1 MTDLTGL
8 LSWVLLGSG
17 ALFCVVGGLG
27 LLRMPDF
34 WARAHAAGISDT
46 LAAGLILSG
55 LMLQAGF
62 GLVTVKLVMVLA
74 FIYITSPTAGHA
86 LYRAAHAHG
95 LAFGADTR
103 LETEQVGE
111 DRGAD

>member
-1 MTDLTGL
+1 
-8 LSWVLLGSG
+8 
-17 ALFCVVGGLG
+17 
-27 LLRMPDF
+27 MPDF

-74 FIYITSPTAGHA
+74 FIYITRPTAGHA

-95 LAFGADTR
+95 LAFGADPR

-111 DRGAD
+111 ARGAA

>member
-1 MTDLTGL
+1 MSDLVGL
-8 LSWVLLGSG
+8 LSWVLLSFG
-17 ALFCVVGGLG
+17 AFFCVIGGLG

-34 WARAHAAGISDT
+34 WARAHAAGINDT
-46 LAAGLILSG
+46 LAAGLILFG

-62 GLVTVKLVMVLA
+62 GLVTVKLVMVLI

-95 LAFGADTR
+95 LAFGSDTR
-103 LETEQVGE
+103 LETDALGE

>member
-1 MTDLTGL
+1 MTDRTGL

-17 ALFCVVGGLG
+17 ALFCVVGGVG

-34 WARAHAAGISDT
+34 WARAHAAGINDT
-46 LAAGLILSG
+46 LAAGLILLG

-62 GLVTVKLVMVLA
+62 GLVTVKLVMVLI

-95 LAFGADTR
+95 LAFGGDTR
-103 LETEQVGE
+103 IETDPLGE
-111 DRGAD
+111 DRSAD